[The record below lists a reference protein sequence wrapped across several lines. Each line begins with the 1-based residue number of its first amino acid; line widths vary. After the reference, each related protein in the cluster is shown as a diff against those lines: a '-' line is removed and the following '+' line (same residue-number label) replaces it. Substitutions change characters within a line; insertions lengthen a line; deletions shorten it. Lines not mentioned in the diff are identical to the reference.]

1 MSKNKEVKQEEN
13 KEENKQ
19 ENKNSEISAAFV
31 ENNTVKK
38 MAWSEKRCLK
48 YAKKYDSL
56 TEWKNGHQSSYKAA
70 ESHNWISACSAHM
83 SDTSIPLTKKQRKL
97 QSAS

>member
-1 MSKNKEVKQEEN
+1 MSRNKKEN

-19 ENKNSEISAAFV
+19 EQKKTEISSAFV

-56 TEWKNGHQSSYKAA
+56 TEWKEGHQSSYKAA
-70 ESHNWISACSAHM
+70 ENHNWISACSTHM
-83 SDTSIPLTKKQRKL
+83 SDKSAPLTKKQRKL